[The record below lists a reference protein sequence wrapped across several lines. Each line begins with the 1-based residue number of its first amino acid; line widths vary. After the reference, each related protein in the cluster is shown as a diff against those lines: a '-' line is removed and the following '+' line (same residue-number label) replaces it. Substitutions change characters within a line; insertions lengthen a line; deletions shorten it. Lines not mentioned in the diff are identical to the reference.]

1 MDFLKSLTVAAAGLK
16 VQSGRM
22 RVISENIA
30 NAESTAQ
37 QPGGDPYRR
46 RIPTFRNE
54 LDATL
59 GVRVVGLGQVA
70 TDPSDFHTRY
80 EPGHPAADASG
91 MVKYPNVNNMIE
103 MTDMRDAQR
112 SYDANVNVITA
123 TRRMVQR
130 TIDILRG

>member
-1 MDFLKSLTVAAAGLK
+1 MDFLKSLAIAAAGLRT
-16 VQSGRM
+16 QSGRM

-54 LDATL
+54 LDSAL
-59 GVRVVGLGQVA
+59 GVRVVALGRVA

-103 MTDMRDAQR
+103 MSDMRDAQR

-130 TIDILRG
+130 AIDILRS